1 MFYFLYFLTSAS
13 ERKVRVT
20 LLVSRWCCKLI
31 TILMPA
37 HLDANT
43 FLFSLG
49 LESMQRVLTHAVT
62 FDGSSLVQ
70 FKYFC
75 CSAIFKPW
83 MELHELDLCEG
94 L

>member
-20 LLVSRWCCKLI
+20 LLVSCKLI